1 MAYGPDIRAEAR
13 RLIVWHGY
21 TADEASEHLG
31 DDGPA
36 ASTIDNWARTQVNEE
51 GETWYEQRESVAEER
66 VTATRPEQMAR
77 DVLAKIQELL
87 TQPGFD
93 ANRADQLSKLSKHL
107 RHFVDPRYH
116 VSMTFQV
123 LTRFLAFL
131 KEHYPEATGP
141 ELVRAVRDFKAQERD
156 KIEG

>member
-13 RLIVWHGY
+13 RLVVWHGY
-21 TADEASEHLG
+21 TAEEASEHFEG
-31 DDGPA
+31 APA

-87 TQPGFD
+87 QQPGFD
-93 ANRADQLSKLSKHL
+93 ANRADQLAKLSKHL

-123 LTRFLAFL
+123 LTTFLAFL

-141 ELVRAVRDFKAQERD
+141 ELVRAVRDFKARERE